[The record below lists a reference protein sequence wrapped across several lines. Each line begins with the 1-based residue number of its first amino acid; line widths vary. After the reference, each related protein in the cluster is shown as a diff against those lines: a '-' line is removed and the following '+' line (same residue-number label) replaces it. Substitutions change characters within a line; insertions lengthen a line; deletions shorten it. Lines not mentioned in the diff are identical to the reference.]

1 MNIQQLKHF
10 VALAEKGS
18 FTRAAEHTHLTQ
30 PALSRSI
37 AQLEAELGMKLVD
50 RIGKRCEVTAF
61 GNVVLDHARRV
72 LFETEELYRVVKQQ
86 HEGSA
91 GRIRIGLGSTPSAL
105 LTAPLLSRFSTT
117 NPSLH
122 ILLMRGAIP
131 LQVQALRDRTL
142 DMLVVEIRGVPV
154 TADLQIEMLP
164 PLRTGFLVKNN
175 HPLSKRQELSFSDLR
190 PWPLATTILAPE
202 QIRNMITT
210 YGPAAHPDESVTF
223 HSDAIDGLLQTALDS
238 ETVYYGVL
246 APAHELIESCQL
258 VELPVH
264 PASNA
269 SEFAII
275 RLSGRSQPPMFPIIR
290 ELFRD
295 KMEEWKTI

>member
-1 MNIQQLKHF
+1 MNIQQLRHF
-10 VALAEKGS
+10 IALAEKGS
-18 FTRAAEHTHLTQ
+18 FTKAAEYVHLTQ

-61 GNVVLDHARRV
+61 GNVILDHAQRV

-86 HEGSA
+86 HEGIA
-91 GRIRIGLGSTPSAL
+91 GRIKIGLGSTPSAL
-105 LTAPLLSRFSTT
+105 LTAPLLSQFSAT

-142 DMLVVEIRGVPV
+142 DMLVVEIRGVSV

-164 PLRTGFLVKNN
+164 VLRTGFLVNRN
-175 HPLSKRQELSFSDLR
+175 HPLLQRDKVSFADLR

-202 QIRNMITT
+202 QIRNMITI
-210 YGPAAHPDESVTF
+210 YGAQAHPDKSVTF
-223 HSDAIDGLLQTALDS
+223 HSDAIDGLLQTALNS
-238 ETVYYGVL
+238 QTIYYGVI
-246 APAHELIESCQL
+246 APAHDLITSGQL
-258 VELPVH
+258 VEVPVR
-264 PASNA
+264 PVSDP
-269 SEFAII
+269 SQFAII
-275 RLSGRSQPPMFPIIR
+275 RLAGRTQPPIFSLLSNLM
-290 ELFRD
+290 RD
-295 KMEEWKTI
+295 KMAEWSSI